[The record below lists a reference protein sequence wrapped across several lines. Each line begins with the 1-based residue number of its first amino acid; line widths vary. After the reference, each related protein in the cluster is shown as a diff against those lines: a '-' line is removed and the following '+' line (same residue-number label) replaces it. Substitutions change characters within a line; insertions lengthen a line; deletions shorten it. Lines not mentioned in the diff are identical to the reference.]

1 MIWFLL
7 ALFCP
12 KPDKIGLYIIGC
24 IIWAAADLMT
34 FFVVDSPFAF
44 VAFAALVFM
53 GNSFI
58 NTLNSALISDTV
70 EYGEWKT
77 GIRAEGLICS
87 SYPFW
92 GEMLQ
97 AVAGFISIIVLA
109 LVEYVPNAELSE
121 NALFGIRNLI
131 YIYS

>member
-1 MIWFLL
+1 MCCFCTL
-7 ALFCP
+7 AYL
-12 KPDKIGLYIIGC
+12 G
-24 IIWAAADLMT
+24 
-34 FFVVDSPFAF
+34 S
-44 VAFAALVFM
+44 
-53 GNSFI
+53 SFI
-58 NTLNSALISDTV
+58 YTLNSALISDTV

>member
-1 MIWFLL
+1 
-7 ALFCP
+7 
-12 KPDKIGLYIIGC
+12 
-24 IIWAAADLMT
+24 MT

-70 EYGEWKT
+70 EYGEWIT

-92 GEMLQ
+92 GEML
-97 AVAGFISIIVLA
+97 
-109 LVEYVPNAELSE
+109 
-121 NALFGIRNLI
+121 
-131 YIYS
+131 